1 MADQLRAL
9 VSARPLKFALL
20 GLLGLAIWLRAQV
33 AADPLS
39 EVDCAALAA
48 LSVFSHRGLSGE
60 GNERPESAIPTAASL
75 VALSERGVA
84 HFDMDLFFTDE
95 AEQYVAHPDALA
107 KVLGVPDVGALSSRQ
122 LARNI
127 LDADTLSRLYD
138 HDRHVNPFAM
148 ALDFDSAFPSVSQ
161 KWLIRCVSHVFGPC
175 GLVDCIVGLYFLRSD
190 NHIYMLN
197 LEFWL
202 KNVSEFR

>member
-1 MADQLRAL
+1 MADQAL
-9 VSARPLKFALL
+9 VGARPLKFAVL
-20 GLLGLAIWLRAQV
+20 GLLGLAIWLRAQL

-95 AEQYVAHPDALA
+95 AELRKWGTPTNAWNGPINGGDHINGGRTHTIFRPGRSPTALNPNCIR
-107 KVLGVPDVGALSSRQ
+107 GT
-122 LARNI
+122 I
-127 LDADTLSRLYD
+127 DT
-138 HDRHVNPFAM
+138 M
-148 ALDFDSAFPSVSQ
+148 
-161 KWLIRCVSHVFGPC
+161 
-175 GLVDCIVGLYFLRSD
+175 
-190 NHIYMLN
+190 
-197 LEFWL
+197 
-202 KNVSEFR
+202 